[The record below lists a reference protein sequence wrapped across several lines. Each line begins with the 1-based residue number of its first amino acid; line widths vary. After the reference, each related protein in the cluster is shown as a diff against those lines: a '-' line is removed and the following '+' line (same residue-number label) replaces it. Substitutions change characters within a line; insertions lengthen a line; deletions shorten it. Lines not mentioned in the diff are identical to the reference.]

1 MKVTLSSPDLHHLM
15 WLYLKKGS
23 AIMNDENKH
32 IKIALL
38 TMRRD
43 PQDRRSWR
51 SWSGIVYHVA
61 QALQKHCGEVSYCSP
76 ALPCRKEELI
86 ARVIQRSSQILLK
99 KKYTPRFFLAKSYA
113 KAGGRWLAGQSFD
126 LIVAPDGVLD
136 IAFLE
141 TDIPIVLISG
151 GATQG
156 LLLEYYPAFSNLL
169 KRSIYEI
176 QTLQALALK
185 KASAVIYSTTWAAR
199 SAIEDY
205 GADAAKIHVV
215 PMGANLD
222 EIPPREVALAR
233 KLSDRCRLL
242 FLGVEWARKGGDIA
256 FETLLK
262 LEELGIAAELT
273 VCGCTPP
280 KAFVHERIRIIPFLD
295 KNDKRQRGELEHLFM
310 VSDFLFLPTR
320 ADAFGLVFCEANA
333 FGLPVITTSTGGVPE
348 VVKNGENGFLLPY
361 DARGADYAEVIARV
375 YRDNER
381 YAELVQGSRAAFENR
396 LNWDA
401 WGVTVKHILANLL
414 DYESSRS

>member
-1 MKVTLSSPDLHHLM
+1 
-15 WLYLKKGS
+15 
-23 AIMNDENKH
+23 MNDENKH

-51 SWSGIVYHVA
+51 SWSGIVYYVA

-86 ARVIQRSSQILLK
+86 ARAIQKSSQILLK
-99 KKYTPRFFLAKSYA
+99 KKYTPRIFLAKSYA
-113 KAGGRWLAGQSFD
+113 KAGGRWLAGKSFD
-126 LIVAPDGVLD
+126 LIVAPEGVLD

-141 TDIPIVLISG
+141 TDIPIVLIGG
-151 GATQG
+151 GATYG
-156 LLLEYYPAFSNLL
+156 LLLDYYPSYSNLL
-169 KRSIYEI
+169 KRSIDEI
-176 QTLQALALK
+176 QALQTLALE
-185 KASAVIYSTTWAAR
+185 KASAVIYSSTWGAR

-205 GADAAKIHVV
+205 GADPTKIHVV

-222 EIPPREVALAR
+222 EIPPREVALSR
-233 KLSDRCRLL
+233 KPSGRCRLL

-280 KAFVHERIRIIPFLD
+280 KAFTHEFMKVIPFLD
-295 KNDKRQRGELEHLFM
+295 KNDRRQYRELEQLFM
-310 VSDFLFLPTR
+310 ESDFLFVPTR

-333 FGLPVITTSTGGVPE
+333 FGLPVIATSTGGVPE
-348 VVKNGENGFLLPY
+348 VVRNGENGFLLPY
-361 DARGADYAEVIARV
+361 DARGAAYAEVIAEV
-375 YRDNER
+375 YRDSER
-381 YAELVQGSRAAFENR
+381 YTELVRTSRAAFENR
-396 LNWDA
+396 LNWDT
-401 WGVTVKHILANLL
+401 WGVTVKRIFADLL
-414 DYESSRS
+414 DRESSAKALSY

>member
-1 MKVTLSSPDLHHLM
+1 M
-15 WLYLKKGS
+15 
-23 AIMNDENKH
+23 
-32 IKIALL
+32 KIALL
-38 TMRRD
+38 TMSRD

-51 SWSGIVYHVA
+51 SWSGIVYYVA
-61 QALQKHCGEVSYCSP
+61 QALQKNCGQVSYCSP

-86 ARVIQRSSQILLK
+86 ARVIQRGSQILLK
-99 KKYTPRFFLAKSYA
+99 KKYFPSYFLAKRYA
-113 KAGGRWLAGQSFD
+113 KAGAKWLAGQSFD

-136 IAFLE
+136 IALLE
-141 TDIPIVLISG
+141 TDIPIVLVSG
-151 GATQG
+151 GSTKG
-156 LLLEYYPAFSNLL
+156 LLLDYYPRFSNLL
-169 KRSIYEI
+169 KRSIYEL
-176 QTLQALALK
+176 QTTQALALK

-205 GADAAKIHVV
+205 GADPAKIHVV

-222 EIPPREVALAR
+222 EIPPREVALSR

-262 LEELGIAAELT
+262 LEELGIEAELT

-280 KAFVHERIRIIPFLD
+280 KAYVHERMRVIPFLD
-295 KNDKRQRGELEHLFM
+295 KNDKRQRRELEQLFM
-310 VSDFLFLPTR
+310 ESDFLFVPTR

-333 FGLPVITTSTGGVPE
+333 FGLPVIATCTGGVPE
-348 VVKNGENGFLLPY
+348 VVRNGENGFLLPY
-361 DARGADYAEVIARV
+361 DARGADYAEVIARL

-381 YAELVQGSRAAFENR
+381 YAELVRASRAAFENR

-401 WGVTVKHILANLL
+401 WGVTVKRIFTDLL
-414 DYESSRS
+414 DHESSC